1 MPDENETPGQNE
13 PPIDIEAM
21 LLDVRRNE
29 PRYRMAAFR
38 FVLTQG
44 IEYTLRTYLGVP
56 QGEYRHMHGRE
67 IAEGLRELA
76 LREFGPLAFDVWEWW
91 GIRTTRD
98 WGEVV
103 YALIRGGLLHAN
115 EGDRIEDFDNVYD
128 VRAALLA

>member
-1 MPDENETPGQNE
+1 MPDEPELPE
-13 PPIDIEAM
+13 DPIDIEAM
-21 LLDVRRNE
+21 LLEVRRTE
-29 PRYRMAAFR
+29 PRYRTAAFR
-38 FVLTQG
+38 FLLTQG

-56 QGEYRHMHGRE
+56 QGEYRHMNGRE

-76 LREFGPLAFDVWEWW
+76 QREFGPLAYDVWEWW

-103 YALIRGGLLHAN
+103 WALIRAGLLHAN
-115 EGDRIEDFDNVYD
+115 EADRIEDFDDVYD